1 MILPLSSNLSK
12 AKSAGLA
19 GGPEF
24 KLSVYTSGL
33 GPDLRV
39 GEYTEGLEVEKIPKE
54 EVLNGGGLKI
64 RGFLVG

>member
-24 KLSVYTSGL
+24 KFSVYTPGLLGGPEFKLSVYTPYL

-39 GEYTEGLEVEKIPKE
+39 GEYTEGLEVE
-54 EVLNGGGLKI
+54 
-64 RGFLVG
+64 